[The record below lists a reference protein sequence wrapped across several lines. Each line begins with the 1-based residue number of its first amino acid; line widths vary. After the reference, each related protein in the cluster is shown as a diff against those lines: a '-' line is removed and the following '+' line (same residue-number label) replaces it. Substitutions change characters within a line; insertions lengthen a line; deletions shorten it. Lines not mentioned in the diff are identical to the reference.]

1 MVDVTLEYLRN
12 ALAVSKD
19 ASSQIEQLSFWQP
32 EHCGQLFRLSCLNA
46 PFIDAAVKLGYEPVD
61 LTTGQVHDRLR
72 DPEIASI
79 LDASTRASLGGQLLF
94 EASVCP
100 LSEDETLA
108 LAWAR
113 KLYTDSGLTKSSL
126 ATFTNRASATTT
138 RVDDFKKTAIW
149 AFLYVGAP
157 AASRP
162 WAALIQEDVRWCMAC
177 PAGDKSMRA
186 ALKTQWPR
194 TIAWLDAFD
203 VHQQMYP
210 PREALKRTWEHPA
223 LSHDAQQD
231 LAEQSYALPDLDL

>member
-1 MVDVTLEYLRN
+1 MSDVTLEYLRN
-12 ALAVSKD
+12 ALTVSKD
-19 ASSQIEQLSFWQP
+19 ASTQIEQLSFWQP
-32 EHCGQLFRLSCLNA
+32 EHCGHLFRLSCLNA
-46 PFIDAAVKLGYEPVD
+46 PFINAAVALGYEPVD

-79 LDASTRASLGGQLLF
+79 LDASTRASLGSRLLF

-100 LSEDETLA
+100 LSEDETQA
-108 LAWAR
+108 LTWAR
-113 KLYTDSGLTKSSL
+113 KLYTDSGRTKASL
-126 ATFTNRASATTT
+126 ATSANRVSATTT

-177 PAGDKSMRA
+177 PAGDKDMRA
-186 ALKTQWPR
+186 ALRTQWPQ
-194 TIAWLDAFD
+194 TIAWFDAFD

-210 PREALKRTWEHPA
+210 PREALTRTWEMPA
-223 LSHDAQQD
+223 LNHNMQQ
-231 LAEQSYALPDLDL
+231 EQAYALPDLDL